1 MIGACKQLF
10 YNTVDFVVKTR
21 LAYEIICFAA
31 GFMIYVCTDASY
43 CYRKSVWIGRL
54 RRRRRCVPYVGQ
66 FSAITFSVMTC
77 FSDSESI
84 KEKIHM
90 NKEPVVVNVLAVLLV
105 FVLIIVSYTVRRE
118 SIKRRSNN
126 RPSYT
131 GTVSPMRIKSSSSTG
146 KFGSGKQSTQLPV
159 WADRSY
165 TIVYPPS
172 SLL

>member
-1 MIGACKQLF
+1 MCSRWF
-10 YNTVDFVVKTR
+10 YDIVQTPHINNNMNR
-21 LAYEIICFAA
+21 
-31 GFMIYVCTDASY
+31 

-54 RRRRRCVPYVGQ
+54 RRRRCVPHIGQ

-146 KFGSGKQSTQLPV
+146 KFGSGKQSTQLPI